1 MCPSSGTTY
10 DYERN
15 VVAQTIVA
23 LVHYRLFDFGL
34 STVAQKIGS
43 TGHNLVEQRNQPEAK
58 IDYKFDKTSR

>member
-23 LVHYRLFDFGL
+23 LVDDRLFDCGV

-43 TGHNLVEQRNQPEAK
+43 TGHNLVE
-58 IDYKFDKTSR
+58 

>member
-15 VVAQTIVA
+15 IVAQTIVA
-23 LVHYRLFDFGL
+23 LVDYRLFDFGL
-34 STVAQKIGS
+34 TVAQKIGS